1 MSEPVINI
9 SIRPFKSGDINDIH
23 AYASNPETTKYM
35 LWGPNTIEDTQGFLN
50 YVLNHYQKKPITNFE
65 YGIEFEGKIIGGIA
79 LVVDYVTKS
88 AEIGWILNETYHRRG
103 IVFQA
108 AKEMIDF
115 AKSIGVETLHA
126 TADSRNVASYKLME
140 KLGMKHKETKFQSRY
155 NKVTKRTDLDEVY
168 YEMKLL

>member
-1 MSEPVINI
+1 MITISNI
-9 SIRPFKSGDINDIH
+9 KIRHFTQHDIQDIH
-23 AYASNPETTKYM
+23 IYASNPETTKYM

-79 LVVDYVTKS
+79 LIVDYEKKD
-88 AEIGWILNETYHRRG
+88 AEIGWILNEDYQRRG
-103 IVFQA
+103 IMFQA

-115 AKSIGVETLHA
+115 AKSIDVETLHA